1 MPQHP
6 KHQLIEEMIDLY
18 DSMLKISIRLKQEG
32 IPDKASEMRS
42 AADALLIW
50 IDDIGEKYAR
60 KES

>member
-6 KHQLIEEMIDLY
+6 KHQLIVDMTDLY

-32 IPDKASEMRS
+32 IPDKASEMKG

-50 IDDIGEKYAR
+50 IDEIGEKYAA
-60 KES
+60 KQ